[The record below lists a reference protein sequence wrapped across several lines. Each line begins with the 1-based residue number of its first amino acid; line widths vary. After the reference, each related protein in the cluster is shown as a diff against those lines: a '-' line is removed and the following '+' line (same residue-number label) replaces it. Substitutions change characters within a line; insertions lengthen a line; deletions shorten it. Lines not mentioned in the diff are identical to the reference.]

1 MKIFKQLIII
11 IGFYFGGEILS
22 HYLHL
27 PTPGSIT
34 GMLLFLIFLLTGIIK
49 EKDIAETADFFL
61 DNLGFFFI
69 PAGVSVMISYKTL
82 EGNYLSTLFII
93 IASTVLVIIASSLI
107 TQVLIK
113 LKEKK
118 NGKTD

>member
-1 MKIFKQLIII
+1 M
-11 IGFYFGGEILS
+11 GFYFGGELLS

-34 GMLLFLIFLLTGIIK
+34 GMLLFLIFMLTGIVK
-49 EKDIAETADFFL
+49 EKDVAETADFFL

-82 EGNYLSTLFII
+82 EGSYLSTLFVILE
-93 IASTVLVIIASSLI
+93 STILVIVASSLV
-107 TQVLIK
+107 TQILIK
-113 LKEKK
+113 IKEKK

>member
-1 MKIFKQLIII
+1 M
-11 IGFYFGGEILS
+11 GFYFGGELLS

-34 GMLLFLIFLLTGIIK
+34 GMLLFLIFMLAGIVK
-49 EKDIAETADFFL
+49 EKDVAETADFFL

-82 EGNYLSTLFII
+82 EGSYLSTLFVILV
-93 IASTVLVIIASSLI
+93 STILVIVASSLV
-107 TQVLIK
+107 TQILIK
-113 LKEKK
+113 IKEKK
-118 NGKTD
+118 NGKAD

>member
-1 MKIFKQLIII
+1 M
-11 IGFYFGGEILS
+11 GFYFIGEILS

-34 GMLLFLIFLLTGIIK
+34 GMLLFLIFLLTGVIK
-49 EKDIAETADFFL
+49 EKDVAETADFFL

-82 EGNYLSTLFII
+82 EGEYLSTLFII
-93 IASTVLVIIASSLI
+93 IISTILVIVTSSFI
-107 TQVLIK
+107 TQLFIK
-113 LKEKK
+113 LKDKK
-118 NGKTD
+118 NGKAD